1 LQKGF
6 DKNASRLQRQKFMKF
21 VRAFLFIALAILPAS
36 AQDFKTVRDGVEY
49 AQFARSIKSSEKGT
63 VQTATVSA
71 LRLDLKKT
79 RLDVVHALDA
89 AIGVETTSSIAR
101 RYSAFAAINAGFF
114 RLDRSIFN
122 GEATGVLQIDG
133 KLLSESYSNR
143 IAFLISNRGN
153 ETIIDFAHFDIN
165 DLVEIKNKTI
175 KFSGINRQR
184 KDDEIIEFTPEFHR
198 TTLTDN
204 NGLEIIV
211 RKEKIAAINNGK
223 GGSLIPADGYVIS
236 VGEKMREQ
244 LLPVLKIGNKVKLLS
259 RISYE
264 SNEFPASIDDKT
276 RVPVSTAED
285 IVGGVPQLIKN
296 GKIEITWEQEKSS
309 KSFVE
314 TRHPRTAIG
323 KLKNG
328 RALLVTV
335 DGRSETSAGMS
346 LQELAEMLLEMGATD
361 AMNLDGGGSTTMFL
375 DGKVVNKPSDKEG
388 ERPVSDAILV
398 TLRK

>member
-36 AQDFKTVRDGVEY
+36 AQEFKTVRDGVEY
-49 AQFARSIKSSEKGT
+49 VQFARKIKTSEKET
-63 VQTATVSA
+63 VQTATVNA

-79 RLDVVHALDA
+79 RLDIVHALDA
-89 AIGVETTSSIAR
+89 AIGVETTSSISR
-101 RYSAFAAINAGFF
+101 RHGAFAAINAGFF

-122 GEATGVLQIDG
+122 GEAAGVLKIDH
-133 KLLSESYSNR
+133 KLLSESYANR
-143 IAFLISNRGN
+143 IAFFISNRGN
-153 ETIIDFAHFDIN
+153 QTAIAFAHLEIN
-165 DLVEIKNKTI
+165 GSVEIKNKT
-175 KFSGINRQR
+175 FRLSGINRQR
-184 KDDEIIEFTPEFHR
+184 KDEDIIEFTSEFHR

-204 NGLEIIV
+204 SGLEIIV
-211 RKEKIAAINNGK
+211 RNGKIAAISDGK
-223 GGSLIPADGYVIS
+223 GSSLIPENGYVIS
-236 VGEKMREQ
+236 AGAKMREQ
-244 LLPVLKIGNKVKLLS
+244 LLPVLKIGNKVKLSTGILHKGNDFPTE
-259 RISYE
+259 E
-264 SNEFPASIDDKT
+264 SNRATIAF
-276 RVPVSTAED
+276 STAED
-285 IVGGVPQLIKN
+285 VVGGVPQLIKN
-296 GKIEITWEQEKSS
+296 GKIEITWEEEKSS

-314 TRHPRTAIG
+314 TRHPRTAIARI
-323 KLKNG
+323 KDG

-335 DGRSETSAGMS
+335 DGRSEASAGMS

-375 DGKVVNKPSDKEG
+375 DGKVVNRPSDKEG